1 MTTSGGRTASVVS
14 GFSRTPWRLTAA
26 LASIALITWLYASW
40 LHVTNTT
47 TVALTFLL
55 VVLVTAATSRL
66 RDAVVASIAAM
77 LSFNFF
83 FLPPVGTL
91 TIAEPQ
97 NWVALFVFLAVSL
110 IASNLS
116 AAARDRAALANERL
130 QLLEERK
137 GAELARKSE
146 EMKSALLASLA
157 HDLRTPLTAIR
168 VAGTNLQASWLSDA
182 ERREQSDLILTE
194 VAHLAR
200 LFQNILDMARIDA
213 GAVESTRRWVH
224 PLEIIEAA
232 RDQVQHALRGHLLH
246 VDAGDD
252 DAVMRLDPRLTAA
265 ALSHLLENAAQY
277 APPGSPIDVTA
288 GAATNG
294 LTIRVRDHGPGL
306 SADDVPRVFERFYRG
321 RQSASH
327 TAGTGMGLS
336 IASGLVAAQ
345 GGRVSAENAPDGGAI
360 FTIAVPVEELTHRE
374 AAS

>member
-1 MTTSGGRTASVVS
+1 MVR
-14 GFSRTPWRLTAA
+14 PTAA
-26 LASIALITWLYASW
+26 LASLALITWMYASW

-66 RDAVVASIAAM
+66 RDAVGASVAAM

-157 HDLRTPLTAIR
+157 HDLRTP
-168 VAGTNLQASWLSDA
+168 
-182 ERREQSDLILTE
+182 
-194 VAHLAR
+194 
-200 LFQNILDMARIDA
+200 
-213 GAVESTRRWVH
+213 
-224 PLEIIEAA
+224 
-232 RDQVQHALRGHLLH
+232 
-246 VDAGDD
+246 
-252 DAVMRLDPRLTAA
+252 
-265 ALSHLLENAAQY
+265 
-277 APPGSPIDVTA
+277 
-288 GAATNG
+288 
-294 LTIRVRDHGPGL
+294 
-306 SADDVPRVFERFYRG
+306 
-321 RQSASH
+321 
-327 TAGTGMGLS
+327 
-336 IASGLVAAQ
+336 
-345 GGRVSAENAPDGGAI
+345 
-360 FTIAVPVEELTHRE
+360 
-374 AAS
+374 

>member
-1 MTTSGGRTASVVS
+1 MRREAARVA
-14 GFSRTPWRLTAA
+14 AA
-26 LASIALITWLYASW
+26 LLGIALITWIYASW

-47 TVALTFLL
+47 TVALSFLV

-66 RDAVVASIAAM
+66 RDAVIVSIAAM
-77 LSFNFF
+77 LCLNFF

-91 TIAEPQ
+91 TIAEPE

-110 IASNLS
+110 VASNLS
-116 AAARDRAALANERL
+116 AAARDRAVLANERL
-130 QLLEERK
+130 QFLEERR

-168 VAGTNLQASWLSDA
+168 VAATNLQASWLSEA
-182 ERREQSDLILTE
+182 ERREQSDVVLTE
-194 VAHLAR
+194 VAHLSR

-213 GAVESTRRWVH
+213 GALESTRRWVH

-232 RDQVQHALRGHLLH
+232 RDQVQHALRGHVLH

-252 DAVMRLDPRLTAA
+252 DALMRLDPRLTAA

-277 APPGSPIDVTA
+277 APSGSPIA
-288 GAATNG
+288 IKASAMASE
-294 LTIRVRDHGPGL
+294 LTIDVRDHGPGI
-306 SADDVPRVFERFYRG
+306 SADELPRLFDRFYRG
-321 RQSASH
+321 RHASRH
-327 TAGTGMGLS
+327 NAGTGMGLS
-336 IASGLVAAQ
+336 IASGLLAAQ
-345 GGRVSAENAPDGGAI
+345 GGRVVADNTADGGAV
-360 FTIAVPVEELTHRE
+360 FTITVPVERATERE

>member
-1 MTTSGGRTASVVS
+1 MRTWRRLSV
-14 GFSRTPWRLTAA
+14 A
-26 LASIALITWLYASW
+26 LASIALISWVYVAW

-66 RDAVVASIAAM
+66 RDAVIASVAAM

-97 NWVALFVFLAVSL
+97 NWVALAVFLAVSL
-110 IASNLS
+110 VASNLS
-116 AAARDRAALANERL
+116 AAARDREALAVERL

-168 VAGTNLQASWLSDA
+168 VAATNLQASWLTEAD
-182 ERREQSDLILTE
+182 RREQSDVVLTE
-194 VAHLAR
+194 VAHLSR

-213 GAVESTRRWVH
+213 GALESTRRWVH
-224 PLEIIEAA
+224 PAEIVEAA
-232 RDQVQHALRGHLLH
+232 RDQVQHALRGQRLQI
-246 VDAGDD
+246 DAGDD
-252 DAVMRLDPRLTAA
+252 DELIRLDPRLTAA
-265 ALSHLLENAAQY
+265 ALSHVLENAAQY
-277 APPGSPIDVTA
+277 AQSDASISISVATTGSEL
-288 GAATNG
+288 N
-294 LTIRVRDHGPGL
+294 IRVRDHGPGIAPEEL
-306 SADDVPRVFERFYRG
+306 PRLFDRFYRG
-321 RQSASH
+321 RHAKRHSV
-327 TAGTGMGLS
+327 GTGMGLS
-336 IASGLVAAQ
+336 IASGLLAAQ
-345 GGRVSAENAPDGGAI
+345 GGRISAENAADGGAV
-360 FTIAVPVEELTHRE
+360 FTIAVPVEHLAKSE